1 MENLY
6 KQAIVDAK
14 AVRAS
19 AIANAKA
26 TLQESIEPQIQKMMR
41 MKLAEDLDEEY
52 DEVNED
58 EMSDDTIDEASL
70 DEILD
75 ELNSLEED
83 DAAAELEESID
94 ELEEDEDSEESDDES
109 DDDNAEEDDSEESE
123 DDSEEA
129 EESEEVNDDTKVIE
143 MTFGDLK
150 KALQKLK
157 DAEEDSIEDISA
169 DDMAID
175 DMEMEPNAMGAEG
188 GEEDIDLNNEES
200 FEETLSLDEVLAE
213 LEKEELEEKE
223 KVEKME
229 EKKNEELEEEKEED
243 LEEKVH
249 KMEDELEEAQD
260 AIITLNETLKELNLL
275 NAKLLFAN
283 KILRAKN
290 LSESE
295 KSRVIRAFDRTKT
308 VKETKNTYNTL
319 MESFTKKPKTQIKE
333 SIGFASKPTGVAS
346 KTSNPIVES
355 DGFIDRWKVIAG
367 IK

>member
-26 TLQESIEPQIQKMMR
+26 TLQEAIEPQIQKMMR
-41 MKLAEDLDEEY
+41 LKLSEDLEEMQ
-52 DEVNED
+52 DDMANED
-58 EMSDDTIDEASL
+58 IYSEGGDIVDESTL

-83 DAAAELEESID
+83 DAAAELEESIED
-94 ELEEDEDSEESDDES
+94 LEEDEDEDAGEEDEEGEEEVEDDE
-109 DDDNAEEDDSEESE
+109 EELE
-123 DDSEEA
+123 D
-129 EESEEVNDDTKVIE
+129 EEVSDETKIVDI
-143 MTFGDLK
+143 TLGDLK
-150 KALQKLK
+150 QVLQSMNA
-157 DAEEDSIEDISA
+157 AEVSA
-169 DDMAID
+169 DDMEID
-175 DMEMEPNAMGAEG
+175 DMEMDPAAMGAEV
-188 GEEDIDLNNEES
+188 GEDD
-200 FEETLSLDEVLAE
+200 EETLSLDEILAQ
-213 LEKEELEEKE
+213 LEE
-223 KVEKME
+223 E
-229 EKKNEELEEEKEED
+229 EGLEEEKDMEKVEEKKEKSDDDED
-243 LEEKVH
+243 LKEKVD
-249 KMEDELEEAQD
+249 KMEEELEEAQD

-283 KILRAKN
+283 KILRAKT

-295 KSRVIRAFDRTKT
+295 KSRVIKAFDRTKT

-333 SIGFASKPTGVAS
+333 SIGFASKPAGVAP
-346 KTSNPIVES
+346 KTSNAIVES
-355 DGFIDRWKVIAG
+355 DGFIDRWKIIAG

>member
-26 TLQESIEPQIQKMMR
+26 TLQEAIEPQIQRMMR
-41 MKLAEDLDEEY
+41 LKLSEDLEEM
-52 DEVNED
+52 DDMANED
-58 EMSDDTIDEASL
+58 IYSERDDVVDESTL

-75 ELNSLEED
+75 ELNSLDEEN
-83 DAAAELEESID
+83 AADELEESFD
-94 ELEEDEDSEESDDES
+94 GLEEDEDEGEG
-109 DDDNAEEDDSEESE
+109 DDDDDSEDDDEGEVE
-123 DDSEEA
+123 DDEEEGEEA
-129 EESEEVNDDTKVIE
+129 EEVEDEVSDETKIVDI
-143 MTFGDLK
+143 TLGDLK
-150 KALQKLK
+150 QVLQSMNA
-157 DAEEDSIEDISA
+157 AEQVSA
-169 DDMAID
+169 DDMDIA
-175 DMEMEPNAMGAEG
+175 DMEMDPDAMGAEVGDDEEFG
-188 GEEDIDLNNEES
+188 GDD
-200 FEETLSLDEVLAE
+200 EETISLDEILAE
-213 LEKEELEEKE
+213 LEKDGLEEDAE
-223 KVEKME
+223 IEKME
-229 EKKNEELEEEKEED
+229 EKKDKEED
-243 LEEKVH
+243 EDLKEKVD
-249 KMEDELEEAQD
+249 KMEEELEEAQD

-283 KILRAKN
+283 KILRAKT

-295 KSRVIRAFDRTKT
+295 KSRVIKAFDRTKT

-333 SIGFASKPTGVAS
+333 SIGFASKPAGVAP
-346 KTSNPIVES
+346 KTSNAIVES

>member
-26 TLQESIEPQIQKMMR
+26 TLQEAIEPQIQKMMR
-41 MKLAEDLDEEY
+41 LKLSEDLEEMQ
-52 DEVNED
+52 DDMANED
-58 EMSDDTIDEASL
+58 VYSEGDDDMVDESTL

-83 DAAAELEESID
+83 DAAAELDESIED
-94 ELEEDEDSEESDDES
+94 LEEDEDEDAGEEDEEGEEEEMEDDE
-109 DDDNAEEDDSEESE
+109 EEME
-123 DDSEEA
+123 D
-129 EESEEVNDDTKVIE
+129 EEVSDETKIVDI
-143 MTFGDLK
+143 TLGDLK
-150 KALQKLK
+150 QVLQSMNA
-157 DAEEDSIEDISA
+157 AEVSA
-169 DDMAID
+169 DDMEID
-175 DMEMEPNAMGAEG
+175 DMEMDPAAMGAEV
-188 GEEDIDLNNEES
+188 GEDD
-200 FEETLSLDEVLAE
+200 EETLSLDEILAQ
-213 LEKEELEEKE
+213 LEE
-223 KVEKME
+223 E
-229 EKKNEELEEEKEED
+229 EGLEEEKDMEKVEEKKEKSDDDED
-243 LEEKVH
+243 LKEKVD
-249 KMEDELEEAQD
+249 KMENELEEAQD

-283 KILRAKN
+283 KILRAKT

-295 KSRVIRAFDRTKT
+295 KSRVIKAFDRTKT

-333 SIGFASKPTGVAS
+333 SIGFASKPAGVAP
-346 KTSNPIVES
+346 KTSNAIVES